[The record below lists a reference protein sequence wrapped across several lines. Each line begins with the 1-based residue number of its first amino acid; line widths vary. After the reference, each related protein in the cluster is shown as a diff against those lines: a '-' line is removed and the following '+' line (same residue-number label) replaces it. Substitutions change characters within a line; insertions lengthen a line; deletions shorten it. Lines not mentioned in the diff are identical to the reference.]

1 MATIAVV
8 KECLLALSDRTGSSL
23 PAINKWIESEKKV
36 SVSKVL
42 TEFYSVLPDDAIFE
56 LLGARFTHGFKTTMV
71 ERTRLSFQILGS
83 VIS

>member
-56 LLGARFTHGFKTTMV
+56 LLGSHTDSRLQWWEGHGSHPKF
-71 ERTRLSFQILGS
+71 
-83 VIS
+83 